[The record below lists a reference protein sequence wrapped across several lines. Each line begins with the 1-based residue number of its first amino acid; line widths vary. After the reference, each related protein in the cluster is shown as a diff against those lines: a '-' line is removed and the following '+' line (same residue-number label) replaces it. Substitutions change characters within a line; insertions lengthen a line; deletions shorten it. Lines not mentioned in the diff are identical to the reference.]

1 MNEILPI
8 LAPWIIGL
16 SILLLV
22 RGVYELYPKKKDV
35 KGT

>member
-1 MNEILPI
+1 MSEVLPI

-16 SILLLV
+16 IILLLM